1 MSRQT
6 NSGDGYPADLLVDV
20 RAGNVRSLRQRLENT
35 LRSAVQDGRLVPGA
49 VLPPSRTLAAELA
62 ISRSVVVE
70 AYANLTAD
78 GYLEA
83 RQGGGTRVR
92 AEPGTGQPA
101 RRAASGSA
109 RAVNPNR

>member
-20 RAGNVRSLRQRLENT
+20 RAGNVRSLRERLENT

-49 VLPPSRTLAAELA
+49 VLSPSRTLAAELA

-83 RQGGGTRVR
+83 RQAAKPGC
-92 AEPGTGQPA
+92 EPSQVLASQPA
-101 RRAASGSA
+101 APPAALPA
-109 RAVNPNR
+109 Q